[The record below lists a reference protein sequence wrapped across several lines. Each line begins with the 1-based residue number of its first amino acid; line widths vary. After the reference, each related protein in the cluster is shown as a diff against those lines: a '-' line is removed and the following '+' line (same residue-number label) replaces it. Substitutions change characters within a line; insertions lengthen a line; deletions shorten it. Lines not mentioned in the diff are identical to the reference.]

1 MPNTY
6 KRSDRVGELIFETV
20 SELVREIRDFS
31 GLVSVMKVKLTD
43 DLLSARIFYSVL
55 GSQADKDNAKK
66 VLMENAKDI
75 RHQLAQKLNLRRTP
89 TIFFEYDNM
98 NEEADKVFDLLDK
111 IKHEK

>member
-1 MPNTY
+1 MANAY

-43 DLLSARIFYSVL
+43 DLQSARIFYSVL
-55 GSQADKDNAKK
+55 GSGADKTNAEKVLKDNAK
-66 VLMENAKDI
+66 NI

-89 TIFFEYDNM
+89 TIFFEYDDT
-98 NEEADKVFDLLDK
+98 NENADKVFNLLKK
-111 IKHEK
+111 IEEEK

>member
-6 KRSDRVGELIFETV
+6 KRSDRVGTLIFENV
-20 SELVREIRDFS
+20 SELVREIKDFT

-55 GSQADKDNAKK
+55 GSDADKENAKK
-66 VLMENAKDI
+66 VLKDSVKDI

-89 TIFFEYDNM
+89 TLFFEYDDT
-98 NEEADKVFDLLDK
+98 NENADKIFDLLKK
-111 IKHEK
+111 IENEK